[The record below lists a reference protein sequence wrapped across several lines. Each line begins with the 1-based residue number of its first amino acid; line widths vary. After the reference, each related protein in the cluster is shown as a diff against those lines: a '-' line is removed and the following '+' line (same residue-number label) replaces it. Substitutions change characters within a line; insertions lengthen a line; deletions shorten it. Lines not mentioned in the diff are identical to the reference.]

1 MSAPENPETRQKRQ
15 QLRRRLS
22 RSVAYTTP
30 LLMAVTGAAGLH
42 GVVSDI
48 GDGRLGTRADR
59 TSIPEPASRA
69 TDEAPAA
76 TPEGMPEG
84 VPEGMPEGAPEGL
97 PEGLPEAT
105 PEGMPEGVPE
115 GIPEGMPEADRA
127 DEG

>member
-1 MSAPENPETRQKRQ
+1 MSAPEHPETQQKRQ

-48 GDGRLGTRADR
+48 GDGRLGTSADR
-59 TSIPEPASRA
+59 TSIPEPASRTA
-69 TDEAPAA
+69 DDDPAA
-76 TPEGMPEG
+76 TPEGL
-84 VPEGMPEGAPEGL
+84 PEGMPEGAPEGV

-115 GIPEGMPEADRA
+115 GIPEGMPEAGRA